1 MRGFFIRFFVGL
13 MLSYCLT
20 GSLDARPDEEVRR
33 ADRQVSIV
41 AERFNY
47 MPSRVK
53 VKRGQTIEF
62 VLSSEDTHHGFFI
75 RELGVDVQIPPL
87 GKGEARVQV
96 RFDKPGRYI
105 FECSRPC
112 GAGHNAM
119 RGQIV
124 VE

>member
-1 MRGFFIRFFVGL
+1 MRLSLLRSIQVL
-13 MLSYCLT
+13 MLGFSVAAST
-20 GSLDARPDEEVRR
+20 HARPAEEGRR
-33 ADRQVSIV
+33 ADRQVAIV

-75 RELGVDVQIPPL
+75 RELGVNVLIPPL
-87 GKGEARVQV
+87 GKGEARVLV
-96 RFDKPGRYI
+96 RFVKPGRYV

-119 RGQIV
+119 RGLVIV
-124 VE
+124 E

>member
-1 MRGFFIRFFVGL
+1 MRVPLKRSVLGLTLGFVVAA
-13 MLSYCLT
+13 SAH
-20 GSLDARPDEEVRR
+20 ARPAEEVRR
-33 ADRQVSIV
+33 ADRQVVIV

-53 VKRGQTIEF
+53 VRRGETIEF
-62 VLSSEDTHHGFFI
+62 VLSSEDTYHGFYI
-75 RELGVDVQIPPL
+75 RELGVDVLIPPL
-87 GKGEARVQV
+87 GKGEARVLV
-96 RFDKPGRYI
+96 RFEKPGRYV

-124 VE
+124 VK

>member
-1 MRGFFIRFFVGL
+1 MRGFFLHLFVGL
-13 MLSYCLT
+13 ALNFCVAV
-20 GSLDARPDEEVRR
+20 SLDARPAEELRR
-33 ADRQVSIV
+33 ADRKVAIV

-53 VKRGQTIEF
+53 VKRGETIEF

-75 RELGVDVQIPPL
+75 RELGVDVLVPPL
-87 GKGEARVQV
+87 GKGEARVLV
-96 RFDKPGRYI
+96 HFEKPGRYI

>member
-1 MRGFFIRFFVGL
+1 MRLPRVRSVLFL
-13 MLSYCLT
+13 MLGLFTAAST
-20 GSLDARPDEEVRR
+20 HAWPAEDKHQV
-33 ADRQVSIV
+33 DRQVTIV

-62 VLSSEDTHHGFFI
+62 ILSSEDTHHGFLI
-75 RELGVDVQIPPL
+75 RELGVDVLIPPL
-87 GKGEARVQV
+87 GKGEARVLV
-96 RFDKPGRYI
+96 RFEKPGRYV

-119 RGQIV
+119 RGQII

>member
-1 MRGFFIRFFVGL
+1 MRGFFVHLFVSV
-13 MLSYCLT
+13 MLSFCVA
-20 GSLDARPDEEVRR
+20 GSLDARPAEEVRR

-53 VKRGQTIEF
+53 VKRGETIEF
-62 VLSSEDTHHGFFI
+62 ILSSEDTHHGFFI

-87 GKGEARVQV
+87 GKGEARVLV
-96 RFDKPGRYI
+96 RFEKPGRYI

-119 RGQIV
+119 RGQIG

>member
-1 MRGFFIRFFVGL
+1 MRGSLIRSFLGL
-13 MLSYCLT
+13 MLGFSVA
-20 GSLDARPDEEVRR
+20 GSLDARPAEEGHR
-33 ADRQVSIV
+33 ADRQVAIV

-47 MPSRVK
+47 VPSRVK
-53 VKRGQTIEF
+53 VKSGQTIEF
-62 VLSSEDTHHGFFI
+62 VLSSEDTHHGFYI
-75 RELGVDVQIPPL
+75 RELGVDVRIPPL
-87 GKGEARVQV
+87 GKGEARVLV
-96 RFDKPGRYI
+96 HFEKPGRYV

>member
-1 MRGFFIRFFVGL
+1 MRGFFIRLFGGL
-13 MLSYCLT
+13 LLT
-20 GSLDARPDEEVRR
+20 FSVAGPLDARPSEDVRR
-33 ADRQVSIV
+33 ADRQVAIV

-53 VKRGQTIEF
+53 VKRGDTIEF

-75 RELGVDVQIPPL
+75 RQLGVDVLIPPL
-87 GKGEARVQV
+87 GKGEARVLV

-124 VE
+124 DE

>member
-1 MRGFFIRFFVGL
+1 MRVRFTGSILGL
-13 MLSYCLT
+13 MLGIFVAGLT
-20 GSLDARPDEEVRR
+20 DARPAEEERL
-33 ADRQVSIV
+33 ADRRVAIV

-53 VKRGQTIEF
+53 VKSGQTIEF
-62 VLSSEDTHHGFFI
+62 ILSSEDTHHGFFI
-75 RELGVDVQIPPL
+75 RELGVDVLIPPL
-87 GKGEARVQV
+87 GKGEARVLV
-96 RFDKPGRYI
+96 HFEKPGRYV

-124 VE
+124 VK

>member
-1 MRGFFIRFFVGL
+1 MRVSFTRSILGL
-13 MLSYCLT
+13 MLSFSAT
-20 GSLDARPDEEVRR
+20 GIIHARPAEEGRR
-33 ADRQVSIV
+33 ADRQVAIV

-47 MPSRVK
+47 VPSRVK
-53 VKRGQTIEF
+53 VKSGQTIEF
-62 VLSSEDTHHGFFI
+62 VLSSEDTHHGFYI
-75 RELGVDVQIPPL
+75 RELGVDVLIPPL
-87 GKGEARVQV
+87 GKGEARVLV
-96 RFDKPGRYI
+96 RFEKPGRYV